1 MKRFNFTVAAATTV
15 AAAAVGL
22 AATAAAAPTGGGNA
36 EDAVKAL
43 QAEGYNVQVNG
54 SLTDP
59 LSTCVTTGVHGIP
72 ATAGS
77 PGPNS
82 GPLPFTTVYVDVL
95 CPDAH

>member
-1 MKRFNFTVAAATTV
+1 MKRFSFTVAAATTFG
-15 AAAAVGL
+15 AAAVTL
-22 AATAAAAPTGGGNA
+22 AGTAAASPTGGTNA
-36 EDAVKAL
+36 ADAVKAL
-43 QAEGYNVQVNG
+43 QAEGYNVQISG

-59 LSTCVTTGVHGIP
+59 LSTCVTTGMHGIP

-82 GPLPFTTVYVDVL
+82 GPLPFTTVYVEVL